1 MSQTNIDLFAAKVAQ
16 DHALLS
22 ALTTNVSN
30 RAELVE
36 RAVAAGQEAGL
47 PFTPAD
53 AEAWLAEKT
62 KADTQGE
69 LSDTQLEAVAG
80 GKTMGLPII
89 SYTSGARIT
98 LPSLF

>member
-16 DHALLS
+16 DPALLS
-22 ALTTNVSN
+22 ALTTDVTAP
-30 RAELVE
+30 AEFVE
-36 RAVAAGQEAGL
+36 RAVAAGQAAGL
-47 PFTPAD
+47 PFTPAE

-62 KADTQGE
+62 KADTHGE

-89 SYTSGARIT
+89 NYTSGTRIT
-98 LPSLF
+98 LPNLF